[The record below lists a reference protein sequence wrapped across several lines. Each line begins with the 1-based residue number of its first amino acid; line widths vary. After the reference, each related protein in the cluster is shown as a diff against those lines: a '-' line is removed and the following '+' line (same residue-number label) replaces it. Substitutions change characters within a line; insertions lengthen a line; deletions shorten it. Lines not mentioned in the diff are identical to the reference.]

1 MAPPSDDLGL
11 AWASLATASETGE
24 GWRSIAV
31 SPSGSTLVHAGRRFP
46 GGAESVLAQFSAR
59 SIPPGI
65 KWPEGGGF
73 TVEPVALGD
82 GHVWIA
88 LTRRET
94 ASLDLFSA
102 MAHDVGSELAQCPS
116 NDEAKALATLLG
128 RVRAWQEFMRK
139 GGQPL
144 GPEAEIGLFGEL
156 SMLLLLLDVGVEP
169 AVACE
174 AWKGPV
180 NGLRDF
186 ELGTG
191 GIEVKSTVSSTGFPA
206 RVGSLTQLDDT
217 ERQPLFLA
225 AFRLRQTQAGKSL
238 VDAVQVARDATRS
251 DAEAQRLLGDRLI
264 ASGYRDA
271 HAQHYVRRFARAE
284 FRALRVGAGFPR
296 LTPNSVPFGVVR
308 ATYDIDIDRA
318 TAEIVDLRTALREM
332 KAI

>member
-1 MAPPSDDLGL
+1 MAPPSDDLAL
-11 AWASLATASETGE
+11 AWASLATANETGE

-31 SPSGSTLVHAGRRFP
+31 SPPGSMLVHAGRRFP
-46 GGAESVLAQFSAR
+46 GGAESVLAQFSVR
-59 SIPPGI
+59 SIPQGL

-73 TVEPVALGD
+73 TVEPAALGD

-88 LTRRET
+88 LTRREA

-102 MAHDVGSELAQCPS
+102 MAHDVGSTLAQCPS
-116 NDEAKALATLLG
+116 NDEPKALATLLG

-156 SMLLLLLDVGVEP
+156 SMLLMLLDEGVEP
-169 AVACE
+169 QVACE

-191 GIEVKSTVSSTGFPA
+191 GIEVKSTVSTTGFPA
-206 RVGSLTQLDDT
+206 SVGSLAQLDDT

-225 AFRLRQTQAGKSL
+225 AFRLRQTRAGKSL
-238 VDAVQVARDATRS
+238 VDVVQAARDAARS
-251 DAEAQRLLGDRLI
+251 DAEAQRLLDDRLI

-271 HAQHYVRRFARAE
+271 HARHYVLRFTRVE

-308 ATYDIDIDRA
+308 AAYEIDIDRT
-318 TAEIVDLRTALREM
+318 TAAVVDLQTTLNEM